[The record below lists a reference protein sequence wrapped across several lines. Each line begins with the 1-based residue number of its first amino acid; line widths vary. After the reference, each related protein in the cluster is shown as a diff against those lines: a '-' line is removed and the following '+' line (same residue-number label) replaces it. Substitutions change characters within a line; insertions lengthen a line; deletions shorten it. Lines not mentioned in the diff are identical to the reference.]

1 MDHDKHDDLDRR
13 LADAWT
19 KSGYKAT
26 STSPT
31 HHGENRKYKEPA
43 SLKLNAKPRSR
54 FLPRSRL
61 LLRRAA
67 LLAAVTDTISNWA
80 LISTSARTAGTGFF
94 EDRETTH
101 E

>member
-1 MDHDKHDDLDRR
+1 MTSMTILI
-13 LADAWT
+13 DAWLT
-19 KSGYKAT
+19 RGQSRAT

-61 LLRRAA
+61 LPTTCCPACGSDKYHFELGIDFHVCENCGNR
-67 LLAAVTDTISNWA
+67 
-80 LISTSARTAGTGFF
+80 FF
-94 EDRETTH
+94 
-101 E
+101 